1 MSRRRKFSREFK
13 VEAVRMVTHGGHD
26 PYEVA
31 RDLEIRPDM
40 LQKWRRRLE
49 QDGEGAFPGSGKLK
63 AEDEEIRQ
71 LQRELRRVT
80 EERDIL
86 KKAVAIFSDRRR

>member
-26 PYEVA
+26 LYEVA

-40 LQKWRRRLE
+40 LQKWQRKVE